1 MGKVLLEH
9 NADENIF
16 ASLKN
21 ILNENKPYNKTI
33 ISVIKNENVLNE
45 AVNRISNILDIDN
58 KKRCWI
64 FICFTCITISWWI

>member
-33 ISVIKNENVLNE
+33 ISVIKMKM
-45 AVNRISNILDIDN
+45 S
-58 KKRCWI
+58 
-64 FICFTCITISWWI
+64 